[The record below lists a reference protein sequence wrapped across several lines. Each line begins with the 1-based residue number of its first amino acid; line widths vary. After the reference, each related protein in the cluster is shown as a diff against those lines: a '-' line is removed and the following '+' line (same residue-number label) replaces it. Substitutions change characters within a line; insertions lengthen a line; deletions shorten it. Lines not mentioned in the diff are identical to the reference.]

1 MKKMKL
7 SAIVAAALIAG
18 SALGMTGAPA
28 VAMSAAH
35 MAEVQQMQATAQTAQ
50 AAILASPTELKA
62 MQTAIA
68 MQSAGQART
77 ILLRHGFTVPQM
89 QVGIIVFSHS
99 MLPKKVQPGQYF
111 YIEIDH
117 KPFKISVHA
126 LP

>member
-1 MKKMKL
+1 MKL
-7 SAIVAAALIAG
+7 SAIVAAAVIAG
-18 SALGMTGAPA
+18 SALGMTGARA

-35 MAEVQQMQATAQTAQ
+35 MTEVQQMEATAKTAQ
-50 AAILASPTELKA
+50 AAIMASPTEMKA

-68 MQSAGQART
+68 MQSGGQART

-89 QVGIIVFSHS
+89 QVAIIMFSHG

-117 KPFKISVHA
+117 SPFKISVHG
-126 LP
+126 LPT